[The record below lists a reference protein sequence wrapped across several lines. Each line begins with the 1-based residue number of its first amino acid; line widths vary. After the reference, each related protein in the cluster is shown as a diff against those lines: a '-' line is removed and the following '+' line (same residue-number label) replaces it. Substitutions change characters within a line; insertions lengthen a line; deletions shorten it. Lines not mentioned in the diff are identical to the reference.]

1 MPCQGVILALELL
14 DDGTVAVLERV
25 HHLLQEEPERSEIVF
40 REDFTGDMQRVF
52 ALAAELLHIA
62 VRVTDS
68 RANRIVWLIRSKV
81 QHQWRAA
88 LRILARVPVTFESQ
102 CVAEERRIRDRLEEA
117 VIETD
122 VGQDEQVARIVV
134 VLSSRVVPHVKVA
147 AWFHSR
153 ARLAETRS
161 GPGLLENILHVLCR
175 AIRRAQLSGAKLE
188 CKQRVC
194 SSVEV
199 IRPVVGVEARGR
211 CF

>member
-1 MPCQGVILALELL
+1 M
-14 DDGTVAVLERV
+14 AVLERV

-40 REDFTGDMQRVF
+40 RQDFTGDMQRVF
-52 ALAAELLHIA
+52 ALAAEQLQIA

-68 RANRIVWLIRSKV
+68 RANPLVWLIRSKM

-88 LRILARVPVTFESQ
+88 MRIPARVPVTFESQ

-134 VLSSRVVPHVKVA
+134 VLSSRVVPHVRVA

-161 GPGLLENILHVLCR
+161 GPGLLEKYPACALPCHTKGPIVRGKALFSW
-175 AIRRAQLSGAKLE
+175 RAQLRFAAMIAFL
-188 CKQRVC
+188 QLL
-194 SSVEV
+194 
-199 IRPVVGVEARGR
+199 
-211 CF
+211 FFM